1 MSGQNSARVW
11 AGNGAARGRHEA
23 MREEGV
29 RAATPASKET
39 LHKQLQL
46 SFSQPAKSSILGHIS
61 LSEKAHAFLGAG
73 TTQDF
78 PILTLLPKRQAPNG
92 QSVPQASSA
101 PPSPS
106 ATRPACNGLVVPPP
120 PTASL
125 GRGKLGRRAA
135 LGTPGLS
142 GCTPGP

>member
-1 MSGQNSARVW
+1 MGGERGGEGAPRSDGSG
-11 AGNGAARGRHEA
+11 GR
-23 MREEGV
+23 EG
-29 RAATPASKET
+29 RDTSKET

-46 SFSQPAKSSILGHIS
+46 SFSQPAESSILGHIS
-61 LSEKAHAFLGAG
+61 RSEKARAFLGAG

-78 PILTLLPKRQAPNG
+78 PILTPLPKRQAPSG

-135 LGTPGLS
+135 LGTPRLS
-142 GCTPGP
+142 GRTPGP